1 MTGSCVSENPCFS
14 LDYSFNAEEVRALAR
29 FFRKNQDA
37 LPDALFAFAS
47 KIEREIYNSMS
58 IDEAESFYS

>member
-1 MTGSCVSENPCFS
+1 MTDSPLSEKNCS
-14 LDYSFNAEEVRALAR
+14 TLDYSFSVEEVRALAR
-29 FFRKNQDA
+29 LFRKNQDD
-37 LPDALFAFAS
+37 LPDALFTFAS

>member
-1 MTGSCVSENPCFS
+1 MTGSCVSENSCFS

-29 FFRKNQDA
+29 LFRKNQDA